1 MIAAIDGACK
11 FGKGLAKPIYS
22 REVLS
27 PWAQGVSTMNINL
40 MPVLVLAASAATW
53 LAPIVGQVGRVP

>member
-1 MIAAIDGACK
+1 
-11 FGKGLAKPIYS
+11 
-22 REVLS
+22 
-27 PWAQGVSTMNINL
+27 MNINL